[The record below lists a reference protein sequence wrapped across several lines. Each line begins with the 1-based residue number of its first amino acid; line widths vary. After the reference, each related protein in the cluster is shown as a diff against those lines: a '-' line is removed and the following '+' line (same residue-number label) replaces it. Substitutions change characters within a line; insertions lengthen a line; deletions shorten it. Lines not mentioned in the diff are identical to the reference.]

1 MIFLTLQAILGKILI
16 IPAILIA
23 FTVHEYAH
31 AYVADRLGDKTPKFQ
46 GRLTLNPFA
55 HIDPVGFLMIIL
67 VGFGWAKP
75 IETNPSAY
83 KRGYKD
89 DIKVSAA
96 GVIGNLIA
104 AVVFAF
110 VTVLLYKIG
119 LASPYNGS
127 NLQWVVWNIFD
138 GIVQIN
144 CMLVIFNLIPI
155 PGLDGF
161 HILRDLY
168 PKAFY
173 KISGFMY
180 QYQLIILIVFVVFL
194 AGYIV
199 GVPTRMLYRAVM
211 HLAVTII

>member
-1 MIFLTLQAILGKILI
+1 MIFLTLQAILGKILL

-31 AYVADRLGDKTPKFQ
+31 AVVADRLGDKTPKFQ

-75 IETNPSAY
+75 VETNPSAFR
-83 KRGYKD
+83 RGYKD

-96 GVIGNLIA
+96 GVIGNLAA

-110 VTVLLYKIG
+110 VTVLLYKAG
-119 LASPYNGS
+119 LASLYGGN
-127 NLQWVVWNIFD
+127 NLQWVIWNVFD

-144 CMLVIFNLIPI
+144 CMLFIFNLMPI

-161 HILRDLY
+161 HILRDLS
-168 PKAFY
+168 PKTFY

-194 AGYIV
+194 ARYIV
-199 GVPTRMLYRAVM
+199 FVPYSMLYSAIMNLVF
-211 HLAVTII
+211 TII